1 MAWQGIEGHDA
12 IAERFVA
19 AHARGRISGSYL
31 FVGPPGVGK
40 GTFALALAK
49 SLTCER
55 PQPGLVACGGCA
67 SCVQAD
73 AGSHPDIDVVRKP
86 DDRTTIPLDLLIG
99 DDEHRMREGLCWRIL
114 LKPVLGSRK
123 VAVIMDADHFSDEA
137 ANCLLK
143 TLEEPPDGAAIILVG
158 TALERQLPTIRS
170 RCQVI
175 RFAALPTDVV
185 RRLLER
191 ETAAAGT
198 PLDAATLDR
207 CSRGADG
214 SLTRARLLLD
224 PEVTA
229 FRSRLFELLAMRPL
243 HGVDLSRETLAFVEA
258 AGKDAP
264 PRRARLRM
272 VLDATLDVLRHASRR
287 GVGAST
293 GDPTLDRAAATWTT
307 DVDAAAT
314 AVDRTLDAADA
325 IDRNANLGML
335 VDAWTAVLE
344 EPRLG
349 RLR

>member
-19 AHARGRISGSYL
+19 AHARGRVSGSYL

-40 GTFALALAK
+40 GTFALALAR

-55 PQPGLVACGGCA
+55 PQPGLVACGGCG
-67 SCVQAD
+67 SCVQAA

-86 DDRTTIPLDLLIG
+86 EDRSTIPLELLIG

-114 LKPVLGSRK
+114 LKPVLGPRK

-143 TLEEPPDGAAIILVG
+143 TLEEPPPGAAIILVG

-175 RFAALPTDVV
+175 RFAALPAEVV
-185 RRLLER
+185 RQVLER
-191 ETAAAGT
+191 ETAAAGA
-198 PLDAATLDR
+198 PVDAATLDR
-207 CSRGADG
+207 CSRSAGG
-214 SLTRARLLLD
+214 SLSRARLVLD
-224 PEVTA
+224 PDVTA
-229 FRSRLFELLAMRPL
+229 FRSRLFELLTARPL
-243 HGVDLSRETLAFVEA
+243 RGVDLSRETLAFVEA
-258 AGKDAP
+258 AGKEAP
-264 PRRARLRM
+264 PRRARLRL
-272 VLDATLDVLRHASRR
+272 VLDATLDVLRHAARR
-287 GVGAST
+287 GDGAAA
-293 GDPTLDRAAATWTT
+293 GDPAVERAAAPWTT
-307 DVDAAAT
+307 DADATAAAI
-314 AVDRTLDAADA
+314 DRTLDAADA
-325 IDRNANLGML
+325 VDRNANLGVL